1 MAKYGVPHR
10 PTDRP
15 IPLSPGIQC
24 AIHSW
29 QRRRR
34 RSGWMADANAHA
46 FLAGSACGRRLA
58 ASVRVRPRSRLGR
71 LADGRGLSAFGVHH
85 ERRKSREEGGKEGE
99 RGPFPGCNLPPPLS
113 FSLNDFRE
121 GTHDEKYHPIIN
133 SAYPR
138 EQKFRSPP
146 LHTFEFRGNIERRGE
161 GSYIAILRPPP
172 SSSHRHIKQYQVS
185 PSRPPIGRI
194 APSISPRLA
203 SI

>member
-1 MAKYGVPHR
+1 MAAPPPPKRMDGGCECTCFSCRFRVR
-10 PTDRP
+10 TAV
-15 IPLSPGIQC
+15 G
-24 AIHSW
+24 
-29 QRRRR
+29 
-34 RSGWMADANAHA
+34 G
-46 FLAGSACGRRLA
+46 
-58 ASVRVRPRSRLGR
+58 VRVRPRSRLGR

-161 GSYIAILRPPP
+161 GSYIAILRPLQAPPTVISSNIKSLRPGLPLAESLPP
-172 SSSHRHIKQYQVS
+172 S
-185 PSRPPIGRI
+185 PL
-194 APSISPRLA
+194 ASPRYKAAAAATPGGML
-203 SI
+203 